1 MSITQFGAYDFGGAR
16 VLRLVCTN
24 TYAEV
29 TAANF
34 VSDAIT
40 DFGANFNA
48 TDFIL
53 VNYGSD
59 STSQAILRPSISGD
73 DITLAPYAGAKIIS
87 GTTGAYGGGGT
98 SNPFAV
104 TGLTSAYKVSAVIRA
119 STNAVAI
126 AKALPGTDILTVTFT
141 ADPGAG
147 TTVDFIATSAALS

>member
-16 VLRLVCTN
+16 ILRLVCTN

-34 VSDAIT
+34 VSAAIT

-59 STSQAILRPSISGD
+59 STSEAVLRPSISGAN
-73 DITLAPYAGAKIIS
+73 ITLVPSAGAKV
-87 GTTGAYGGGGT
+87 TTGTLSWGGGGA
-98 SNPFAV
+98 SNAFSLP
-104 TGLTSAYKVSAVIRA
+104 GLTTSSKIVTTITGSANTVSLDKAVK
-119 STNAVAI
+119 STD
-126 AKALPGTDILTVTFT
+126 TLTVTFSG
-141 ADPGAG
+141 DPGAG
-147 TTVDFIATSAALS
+147 TTIDYIMTSAALS